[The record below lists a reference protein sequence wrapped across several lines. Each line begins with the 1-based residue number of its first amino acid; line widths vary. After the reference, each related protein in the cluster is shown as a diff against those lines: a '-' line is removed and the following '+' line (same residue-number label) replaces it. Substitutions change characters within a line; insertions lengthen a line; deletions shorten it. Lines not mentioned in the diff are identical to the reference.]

1 WVRLRE
7 PLVYVPV
14 VAAYPDQF
22 VLSAWWR
29 MPPRAFGTAAA
40 DPTRWTGPPGLNPMV
55 PADALPVVATARPA
69 SRVSMPR
76 RMPHRRSI
84 HAPCLSV
91 AGPTNGRN
99 RAHYESIFRFLSG

>member
-1 WVRLRE
+1 
-7 PLVYVPV
+7 
-14 VAAYPDQF
+14 
-22 VLSAWWR
+22 

-55 PADALPVVATARPA
+55 PADALPVVATASPA

-84 HAPCLSV
+84 QAPCLSV
-91 AGPTNGRN
+91 AGPTNGRIVPIT
-99 RAHYESIFRFLSG
+99 RAFLGFVGLAGGCGESTLGESNADDRYRKDM